1 MRVVTTTPPPPPDAG
16 QPQPYGTPPTG
27 TPAYGQPGGY
37 PPQPQQPYGQPYP
50 PQAYAQQ
57 PYPPQQSAQQPYTQ
71 PQAYAQQPYPPAAAQ
86 PVQRRSFLVPGL
98 VIGALVGIAAIF
110 AAATL
115 LSRGPDP
122 QTAARETGERLFA
135 ALFAG
140 DCRGVQEA
148 TSQTCFDDVFET
160 CEEVRRQAEGAR
172 DLGITYEITDVTMRD
187 EDTVRVTI
195 ALHVAE
201 YDERQTGVMLVE
213 QRGGDWVVVANE

>member
-57 PYPPQQSAQQPYTQ
+57 PYPP
-71 PQAYAQQPYPPAAAQ
+71 AAQ

-148 TSQTCFDDVFET
+148 TSQTYFDDVFET